1 LSPNTKGP
9 EIIKVIFAFFSV
21 SLLLFGGNLLIISYS
36 QSSQLQQQQQPQLQQ
51 QQQPQLQQPQLQQP
65 QLQQPQLQQPP
76 LKQPQLQQPPLQQQ
90 QQPPL
95 QQQQQPLLKQ
105 QGQSVNMT
113 RLLPGG
119 NVTPSRQLPIVGLPS
134 PVPPQQH
141 ISSESEVGS
150 KPCVVPLNRFL
161 GIKSAD
167 VGRLFPEWKSVND
180 PVNRIVATLEGRVTD
195 AEVAFDD
202 VPFSHYSHDFNFQV
216 LPDTTSDK
224 RFTNLLGTQIDPKTG
239 QQQQQKEIE
248 VEWET
253 GLAAGNSGNPLAALN
268 IRGESGGFFS
278 AGHHRG
284 DYLSFWPTPGDR
296 VHVEGLW
303 IWDRGH
309 PPAKTEIH
317 PPRLVATE
325 RHLPSLVS
333 LFGGRDN
340 TFGTEINVFASGDTG
355 AYYNNRPGAPAFVQK
370 VPMNVRDYT
379 FTMNSI
385 IPVPSPTSQLKWS
398 IVKSAGDTF
407 PGNPT
412 ITKSG
417 VNGVTI
423 TIPWRSSGAPDTAV
437 FARTIYLYWEGG
449 GAVKGTPPGYP
460 LNSFAV
466 TLDNVKV
473 NDDEDPLP
481 FNDGEWRLFAQVG
494 SKWFF
499 LNEIPRVSNILGGSE
514 GATYGDFGD
523 GESSVINRGFQVY
536 LPPGAS
542 FRIHTDGWEA
552 DGIDNIFGRLVDQ
565 NHVCDPALKS
575 WLNNNMFSYSVGL
588 AGCRDDPVGKV
599 NRIYTTAGATAAAGQ
614 VIKAASAGSI
624 FTEDPCGKTNPNNDY
639 VMQYHIKNLGNR
651 WSPPPVG

>member
-1 LSPNTKGP
+1 MGYTWVLASVCRRIMDMGP

-36 QSSQLQQQQQPQLQQ
+36 QSSQLQQQQPQLQQ
-51 QQQPQLQQPQLQQP
+51 QQQPKL
-65 QLQQPQLQQPP
+65 
-76 LKQPQLQQPPLQQQ
+76 LQQQ
-90 QQPPL
+90 QPKLL
-95 QQQQQPLLKQ
+95 QQ
-105 QGQSVNMT
+105 QGQSANMT

-119 NVTPSRQLPIVGLPS
+119 PIAPIPTRQPPVGLPS
-134 PVPPQQH
+134 PPPPQQH
-141 ISSESEVGS
+141 ISSESEVGA
-150 KPCVVPLNRFL
+150 KPCVVSLNRFL
-161 GIKSAD
+161 GFKSAD
-167 VGRLFPEWKSVND
+167 VGRIFPEWKPVND
-180 PVNRIVATLEGRVTD
+180 PVNRILAVLEGRVTE
-195 AEVAFDD
+195 AEVAFHD
-202 VPFSHYSHDFNFQV
+202 VPFSHYSHDITFHV
-216 LPDTTSDK
+216 SPDRTSDK
-224 RFTNLLGTQIDPKTG
+224 RFTNLLGIQIDPKTG
-239 QQQQQKEIE
+239 QQQQQQEIE

-253 GLAAGNSGNPLAALN
+253 GLAAGNSGNPLAPLN

-333 LFGGRDN
+333 LFGGRSN

-417 VNGVTI
+417 VNGVTV

-449 GAVKGTPPGYP
+449 GAVKGTAPGYP

-481 FNDGEWRLFAQVG
+481 FNDGEWRLFANVG

-514 GATYGDFGD
+514 GATYGDFGS

-552 DGIDNIFGRLVDQ
+552 DGIDNIFGKLVDQ

-575 WLNNNMFSYSVGL
+575 WLNNNMFSYSVGV
-588 AGCRDDPVGKV
+588 AGCRDDPVGIV
-599 NRIYTTAGATAAAGQ
+599 NRIYSTASAAAAAGQ
-614 VIKAASAGSI
+614 AIKVASAGDI
-624 FTEDPCGKTNPNNDY
+624 FTEDPCGNTNPNNDY
-639 VMQYHIKNLGNR
+639 VLQYHIQNLGNR